1 MASKSSRKKGDPK
14 HPWRKSPLLWHKETL
29 YSKARFETTLV
40 KQQRHF
46 WTIVD
51 VREEALPVITYIPFG
66 IGVVWWAFEET
77 IIIIAMFCARVVDF
91 WNPTQKKKGD
101 RSIRFDSIQKR
112 VPKIETASRV
122 HPVLWESRLSKGT
135 SVVFAGGGGW
145 EDREEESRRPRRRGR
160 RDDAASTTPNRRRRR
175 HLSKK
180 EKGGSAFVS
189 CTRNRTKTNT
199 RRREVQHREETTTTK
214 TVASNCSRTCRTPGE
229 EDRPRHRRLA
239 LDLHF

>member
-1 MASKSSRKKGDPK
+1 MCGGHSKRLSSSSRCFVRALLIFEIPPRRRKK
-14 HPWRKSPLLWHKETL
+14 R
-29 YSKARFETTLV
+29 
-40 KQQRHF
+40 
-46 WTIVD
+46 
-51 VREEALPVITYIPFG
+51 G
-66 IGVVWWAFEET
+66 I
-77 IIIIAMFCARVVDF
+77 D
-91 WNPTQKKKGD
+91 
-101 RSIRFDSIQKR
+101 RFDSIRFKKGCLKLKR
-112 VPKIETASRV
+112 
-122 HPVLWESRLSKGT
+122 RLACTPSFEKVDFRIGT
-135 SVVFAGGGGW
+135 SVVFAGRGGW

-214 TVASNCSRTCRTPGE
+214 TAASNCSRTCRTPGE